1 MGANKSSASASM
13 IHFTPVSQMCLQLLV
28 RGEKQCILNQRKCA
42 LMNSVYFREVL
53 TCNKRWFLEAWEG
66 KWVTMEIYSDLCCV
80 WRCGGVIFF
89 KHMLH
94 FIVHLNNLSMSGT
107 ILWQNVFV
115 VLWYCITETE
125 YWGINQQNKSLCH
138 TWFWLVKY
146 FGIVTAKLC
155 NWLLYQISQQS
166 NFLDQ

>member
-89 KHMLH
+89 KHVTLYCALEQSLH
-94 FIVHLNNLSMSGT
+94 VWHHTVTECLCSFMILHYRNRILRYKPAKQVALSYL
-107 ILWQNVFV
+107 IL
-115 VLWYCITETE
+115 
-125 YWGINQQNKSLCH
+125 
-138 TWFWLVKY
+138 
-146 FGIVTAKLC
+146 
-155 NWLLYQISQQS
+155 ISQIFWYS
-166 NFLDQ
+166 NC